1 MRTLLLTPLCL
12 ALAAAPALAQGNLGT
27 SAQAPGTGMSR
38 STDTTSPATRDPA
51 LSGGQVTDGRS
62 PGPVP
67 GPNNTASTRPNMAPP
82 MGVNPAAGTVGSG
95 NASGATFGSSSSSAP
110 NGVPGAGSGTGVSGA
125 QMGSS
130 TSSVPATPGV
140 AAPTVTNTTG
150 TGGNRPMGQAGTPGS
165 AATGTATGGA
175 SAVTNAPVGTGS
187 STGAATGANATMPTG
202 TTGTATGTGVT
213 NAPVGAAMDNSTGG
227 RNAAT
232 ADSDRRDGRA
242 NVLPSGAPSRGDAPG
257 ANSFTEGQ
265 ARARIEDAGFAQVGQ
280 LARDADGVWR
290 GTAMRDGRQ
299 VQVGLD
305 FQGTVTHR

>member
-1 MRTLLLTPLCL
+1 MRKILLTHLCL
-12 ALAAAPALAQGNLGT
+12 ALAAMPALPSAWAQGNLGT

-38 STDTTSPATRDPA
+38 STDTTSPSTTDPMRQ
-51 LSGGQVTDGRS
+51 GGQVTDGRS
-62 PGPVP
+62 SGTTA
-67 GPNNTASTRPNMAPP
+67 GPNNTVETRPNMAAP
-82 MGVNPAAGTVGSG
+82 MGVNRAAGTAGSG
-95 NASGATFGSSSSSAP
+95 NASGATFGSSSSAAP
-110 NGVPGAGSGTGVSGA
+110 SGAMGSGAGTGVSGA

-130 TSSVPATPGV
+130 TSS
-140 AAPTVTNTTG
+140 APTVTNTTG

-165 AATGTATGGA
+165 GPMGTATGAA
-175 SAVTNAPVGTGS
+175 SAVTNAPVGAGS

-202 TTGTATGTGVT
+202 TTAGSAAGTGMT
-213 NAPVGAAMDNSTGG
+213 NAPVGAAMDNSAAG
-227 RNAAT
+227 RSAAQ

-242 NVLPSGAPSRGDAPG
+242 NVVPSGTQGRGDQPG

-265 ARARIEDAGFAQVGQ
+265 ARARMEDAGFSQVGP

-299 VQVGLD
+299 VQVGMD